1 VPPHSII
8 TDSFGNPV
16 DLISHVAERAAAIR
30 GSVHGD
36 DGNVVDERDVLR
48 LEVRGVPVCSDFHRS
63 ASSHTGRQMEVDD
76 ERSSG

>member
-1 VPPHSII
+1 
-8 TDSFGNPV
+8 
-16 DLISHVAERAAAIR
+16 
-30 GSVHGD
+30 
-36 DGNVVDERDVLR
+36 VLR